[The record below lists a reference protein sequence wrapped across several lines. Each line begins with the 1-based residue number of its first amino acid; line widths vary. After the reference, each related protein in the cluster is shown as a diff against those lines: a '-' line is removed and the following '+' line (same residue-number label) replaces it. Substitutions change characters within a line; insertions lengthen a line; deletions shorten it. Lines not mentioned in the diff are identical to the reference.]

1 VRDVT
6 SEMIDFPLYID
17 GARVAT
23 ARPVE
28 VKSPYDGRLVGRT
41 FDADADDVE
50 RAVRGVVRGFG
61 SMRRLPSY
69 ERARVLKNMSGL
81 LNERREQFARIMA
94 LEAGKPV
101 RDARVE
107 VDRAVITM
115 ETAAGEATRL
125 YGEQIPLDVMAAS
138 ADRMG
143 ITKRVPLGPVLG
155 ITPFNF
161 PLNLV
166 CHKLGPAIAAGDSIL
181 IKPAPKTPLTA
192 LMLADVALEAGLPAD
207 GMAVVLCSN
216 EAAQSLVSD
225 DRFKALSFTGSD
237 VVGWRLKGRA
247 GKKRVLLELGGN
259 AGVIVDE
266 SADIELAATRIA
278 AGGFSYAGQSCISV
292 QRIYVHHKVFAPFAE
307 LLVTKARSLRAG
319 DPLDEDT
326 DIGHMISV
334 ESAERVEAWVK
345 EAAALGATVLTG
357 GNRTGNVYEPTV
369 LRDVPIGAHV
379 CVDEVFA
386 PVVSLFPSQ
395 EFDDAVDALND
406 SRFGLQAGI
415 FTRYLSHAMSAFAKL
430 DVGGVIVN
438 DISSFRADPMPYGG
452 VKDSGLG
459 REGLRYAIEELTELK
474 LLVLRTGDLA

>member
-1 VRDVT
+1 MRDVT
-6 SEMIDFPLYID
+6 SESIDFPLYLD
-17 GARVAT
+17 AARVGT
-23 ARPVE
+23 GRPVE
-28 VKSPYDGRLVGRT
+28 VRSPYDGRLVART
-41 FDADADDVE
+41 FEADAEDIE
-50 RAVRGVVRGFG
+50 RAVQGVVRGFG
-61 SMRRLPSY
+61 SMRVLPSY
-69 ERARVLKNMSGL
+69 ERARVLRNISGL

-94 LEAGKPV
+94 LEAGKPL

-107 VDRAVITM
+107 VDRAVLTM

-207 GMAVVLCSN
+207 AMSVVLCSN
-216 EAAQSLVSD
+216 EDAQSLVSD

-237 VVGWRLKGRA
+237 VVGWRLKGIA

-259 AGVIVDE
+259 AGVIIDE

-278 AGGFSYAGQSCISV
+278 TGGFSYAGQSCISV
-292 QRIYVHHKVFAPFAE
+292 QRIYVHHTVFAPFAE
-307 LLVTKARSLRAG
+307 MLVTKARSLRAG
-319 DPLDEDT
+319 DPLEDDT
-326 DIGHMISV
+326 DIGPMINV
-334 ESAERVEAWVK
+334 ESAERVAAWVK
-345 EAAALGATVLTG
+345 EAAAQGATVLTG

-369 LRDVPIGAHV
+369 LKDVPAGARV

-386 PVVSLFPSQ
+386 PVVSLFPFD
-395 EFDDAVDALND
+395 EFDAAVDALND

-415 FTRYLSHAMSAFAKL
+415 FTRDLSHAMSAFARL

-438 DISSFRADPMPYGG
+438 DISSFRADSMPYGG

-474 LLVLRTGDLA
+474 LLVLRTGDAA